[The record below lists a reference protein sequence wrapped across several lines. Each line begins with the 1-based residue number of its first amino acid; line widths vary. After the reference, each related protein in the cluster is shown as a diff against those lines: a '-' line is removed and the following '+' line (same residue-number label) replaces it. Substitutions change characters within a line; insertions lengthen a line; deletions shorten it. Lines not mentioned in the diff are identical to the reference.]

1 MVCPPCLLLALLN
14 MKTRVITR
22 AISLL
27 PSDVYY
33 DNTDDGGMQRGS
45 TATRR
50 RKIKA
55 IVLTQNF

>member
-1 MVCPPCLLLALLN
+1 
-14 MKTRVITR
+14 MKTRTNVR

-27 PSDVYY
+27 PSHVYY

-45 TATRR
+45 TATLR

-55 IVLTQNF
+55 IFFIQTF